1 MGLAL
6 HASRDSLVHK
16 PGMVQRGGE
25 WCYDSDAVS
34 PPGLM
39 WEHWSSEGR
48 CEAVG
53 SLRSSTWE
61 GSSGRL
67 GMCLE
72 SVSSHQI

>member
-1 MGLAL
+1 M
-6 HASRDSLVHK
+6 LVVIPLFTNQVWSK
-16 PGMVQRGGE
+16 VGGE

-48 CEAVG
+48 CEAAG
-53 SLRSSTWE
+53 SLRSGIWE